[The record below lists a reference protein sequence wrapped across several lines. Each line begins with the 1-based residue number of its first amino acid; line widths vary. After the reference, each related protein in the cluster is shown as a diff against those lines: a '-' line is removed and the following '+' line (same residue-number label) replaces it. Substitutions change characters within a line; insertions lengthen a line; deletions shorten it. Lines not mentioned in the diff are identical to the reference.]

1 MTEQNK
7 VLNPNVAIVEN
18 FLKNLGKKNDE
29 GTQFYSDVT
38 ILYGPG
44 QIEHD
49 YIQKEHKDLFKS
61 WVKGEVS
68 MFNVKCAGVSFII
81 EYTLNAGKGIRP
93 ALTPCQAFM
102 VYKHQMSP
110 VSLNIALAAKDLY
123 REQRYTR

>member
-1 MTEQNK
+1 MAEQKKAN
-7 VLNPNVAIVEN
+7 NPNVVILEN
-18 FLKNLGKKNDE
+18 FLKNLGQKNDE

-38 ILYGPG
+38 IVYGPG

-49 YIQKEHKDLFKS
+49 YIQKEHKDLFKG

-68 MFNVKCAGVSFII
+68 MFNVKWAGVSFII

-93 ALTPCQAFM
+93 AWTPCNAFM
-102 VYKHQMSP
+102 VYKHKMSP